1 MSCQPLHRL
10 ALGAAAVLAFAT
22 SLELPAAGI
31 YEPVELRRREPKDV
45 IDTAYEF
52 HAMFERRSLLY
63 GQRDAN
69 AVVARIGREI
79 APPPTDD
86 YIDYQF
92 FVIRDPS
99 PNAFA
104 MPNGHVYV
112 HTGMLARLEDS
123 SQLAGLLAHEV
134 NHVAGHHSLIQY
146 RITAK
151 KILIDIVGGGLAGLF
166 GQLRHSRELEQE
178 ADDRAPALLAGTA
191 YDPHAMPELFEM
203 LAEDFEGL
211 RPRIATIWTTHPE
224 PEERAA
230 TSRAI
235 VADLPRRGR
244 DRSDYDAV
252 FYPLR
257 AMTVRDYIQADY
269 PYTAIALAQR
279 LLERYPNDPEFR
291 LLLGD
296 AWRTLGPRLSEF
308 APEDLSNR
316 EKWRNVRERMR
327 RTREERAENL
337 LETSEGRQAFETNLG
352 YARAEYQKILDS
364 DANYAPAYRGIGEV
378 YEALEQPREAARF
391 YLEYLQRAPDASDR
405 SVIVSRLG
413 AIRDQLQ

>member
-1 MSCQPLHRL
+1 MCRQPFRRL
-10 ALGAAAVLAFAT
+10 SLGVAAVLAFAT

-45 IDTAYEF
+45 IDTAHEF

-63 GQRDAN
+63 GQQDVGAM
-69 AVVARIGREI
+69 VARIGRKI

-104 MPNGHVYV
+104 LPNGHVYV

-123 SQLAGLLAHEV
+123 SQLAGLLAHEI
-134 NHVAGHHSLIQY
+134 NHVAGHHGLIQY

-151 KILIDIVGGGLAGLF
+151 KVLIDIVGGSLASLF

-178 ADDRAPALLAGTA
+178 ADDRAPPLLASTS
-191 YDPHAMPELFEM
+191 YDPHAVPELFDM

-211 RPRIATIWTTHPE
+211 RPRIPTIWTTHPD
-224 PEERAA
+224 PEDRAA
-230 TSRAI
+230 ISRAA
-235 VADLPRRGR
+235 VADLPRRER
-244 DRSDYDAV
+244 DRSDYDAIM
-252 FYPLR
+252 YPLR

-296 AWRTLGPRLSEF
+296 AWRTLGPRSEF

-316 EKWRNVRERMR
+316 EKWRKIHRRMR
-327 RTREERAENL
+327 RTREERAEIL
-337 LETSEGRQAFETNLG
+337 LETSEGRRAFETNLG
-352 YARAEYQKILDS
+352 YARNEYQKIIDR

-378 YEALEQPREAARF
+378 NQALEQQREAARF
-391 YLEYLQRAPDASDR
+391 YLEYLRRAPDASDR
-405 SVIVSRLG
+405 SVIISRLS
-413 AIRDQLQ
+413 AIRDQIQ